1 MEIIENSP
9 GSRLKEF
16 RKAERLSQK
25 HLADLLGYD
34 QRKISR
40 LERDESEISAN
51 ILNTLNDAYS
61 INADWLLKG
70 NGKMYGEKA
79 PSENEVQAEIDLLRA
94 ENKSL
99 KEKIQLQQETIDA
112 QKLAL
117 NLARKA
123 FDKLEE

>member
-1 MEIIENSP
+1 MEITESSP

-51 ILNTLNDAYS
+51 ILNTLFEAYS
-61 INADWLLKG
+61 INADWILKG
-70 NGKMYGEKA
+70 DGQMYGKQE
-79 PSENEVQAEIDLLRA
+79 PSDDAKNAEIEKLKADLCA
-94 ENKSL
+94 SQ
-99 KEKIQLQQETIDA
+99 KEVKYLQQIVDA
-112 QKLAL
+112 QKIAL
-117 NLARKA
+117 EVVRKE
-123 FDKLEE
+123 LEY